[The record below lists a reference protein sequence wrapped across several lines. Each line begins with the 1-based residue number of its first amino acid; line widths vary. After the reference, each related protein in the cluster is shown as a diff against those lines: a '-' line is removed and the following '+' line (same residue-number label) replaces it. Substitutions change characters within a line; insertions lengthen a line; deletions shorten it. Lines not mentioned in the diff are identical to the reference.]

1 LLVLKFNKLRR
12 LVLKFN
18 KLLKFNLAVMFL
30 LNTFVATK
38 CDEKP
43 VEGLGRDH

>member
-1 LLVLKFNKLRR
+1 M
-12 LVLKFN
+12 VLKFN
-18 KLLKFNLAVMFL
+18 KLLKFNLAIRMFL

-43 VEGLGRDH
+43 VEGVGRDH

>member
-1 LLVLKFNKLRR
+1 

-18 KLLKFNLAVMFL
+18 KLLKFDLAILMFL
-30 LNTFVATK
+30 LNTFVARSH
-38 CDEKP
+38 DEKP